1 MRGVTNIGIVNND
14 RLTVNGDVAGTIN
27 KGRRPAGSVDVLILT
42 ALREE
47 YEAAKEAVPTA
58 WQEHDGRT
66 SAPYVTGSLAGLSV
80 ALARATGI
88 GARNIASLATT
99 LVLRL
104 RPRCLAMSG
113 VCAGDPAWTAPG
125 DVVVADP
132 AYEYDEGKHTGGR
145 FLGDHR
151 HYPQDTRWLRAVQE
165 FDPTGLPSHG
175 EATEEETMVWLLERL
190 YRGQDAR
197 KHPARSRYF
206 PRGTWS
212 TRLHTLEE
220 DGFIVWRDS
229 DWALTGTGI
238 AMIERLLADDVD
250 GPRTLPFA
258 VLAGPMASGS
268 AVIENPGIWAQLK
281 DMGERRVLAL
291 EMEAATIATVAH
303 DNQVPHW
310 LVAKGVMDGA
320 NPEKDDRFKHFA
332 ARASAEVLYA
342 LLTRVMS
349 DATTGPAM
357 PGRIK
362 VEVCRE
368 LHYDWQDV
376 ADAVGVPSFEQR
388 RFRTGDEPRALWEWL
403 EDRGRLGE
411 LAAALDTIGRA
422 DVAAL
427 LRSAGDE

>member
-1 MRGVTNIGIVNND
+1 MSGAANIGIVNNGK
-14 RLTVNGDVAGTIN
+14 LTITGNVAGTIN

-47 YEAAKEAVPTA
+47 YEAAKAAVPTA
-58 WQEHDGRT
+58 WLEHDGGR
-66 SAPYVTGSLAGLSV
+66 SAPYVTGSHAGLSI
-80 ALARATGI
+80 ALARATGM
-88 GARNIASLATT
+88 GGRTIAPLATT

-113 VCAGDPAWTAPG
+113 VCAGDPGWTAPG

-165 FDPTGLPSHG
+165 FDPAGLPSHG
-175 EATEEETMVWLLERL
+175 EATADEAAVWLLERL

-212 TRLHTLEE
+212 TRLHTLEG

-229 DWALTGTGI
+229 DWALTGTGT

-268 AVIENPGIWAQLK
+268 AVIENPGIWAQLRNL
-281 DMGERRVLAL
+281 GERRILAL

-342 LLTRVMS
+342 LLAKVLS
-349 DATTGPAM
+349 GSETGPAV

-362 VEVCRE
+362 VKVCLG
-368 LHYDWQDV
+368 LHHDWPDV
-376 ADAVGVPSFEQR
+376 ADVVGVPSFEQH
-388 RFRTGDEPRALWEWL
+388 RFRPGNEPQALWEWL

-422 DVAAL
+422 DLAAL
-427 LRSAGDE
+427 LR

>member
-1 MRGVTNIGIVNND
+1 MTTIGIVNND
-14 RLTVNGDVAGTIN
+14 KLTVHGDVAGTIT
-27 KGRRPAGSVDVLILT
+27 KGRRPAGSADVLILT

-47 YEAAKEAVPTA
+47 YEAAKAAGPAV
-58 WQEHDGRT
+58 WQDRDGGT
-66 SAPYVTGSLAGLSV
+66 SAPYVIGTHAGLTI

-88 GARNIASLATT
+88 GGRNMASLATT

-113 VCAGDPAWTAPG
+113 VCAGDPVATAPG

-151 HYPQDTRWLRAVQE
+151 HYPQDTRWLRAAQE
-165 FDPTGLPSHG
+165 FDPAGLPSHG
-175 EATEEETMVWLLERL
+175 EATAAESAVWLLERL
-190 YRGQDAR
+190 YRAQDAR

-206 PRGTWS
+206 PRGTWN
-212 TRLHTLEE
+212 TRLHTLEA
-220 DGFIVWRDS
+220 DGLIVWRDS
-229 DWALTGTGI
+229 DWMLTGAGR
-238 AMIERLLADDVD
+238 ARIERLLADDVD

-281 DMGERRVLAL
+281 NLGERRILAL
-291 EMEAATIATVAH
+291 EMEAATVATVAH
-303 DNQVPHW
+303 DHQVPHW

-320 NPEKDDRFKHFA
+320 NPEKDDRFKQFA

-342 LLTRVMS
+342 LL
-349 DATTGPAM
+349 ATVLSGPEAVPAV

-362 VEVCRE
+362 VEVCRR
-368 LHYDWQDV
+368 LHYDWPDV
-376 ADAVGVPSFEQR
+376 ADVVGVPAFEQH
-388 RFRTGDEPRALWEWL
+388 RFRPGNEPRALWEWL

-411 LAAALDTIGRA
+411 IGAALDTIGRA
-422 DVAAL
+422 DLAAL
-427 LRSAGDE
+427 LRSADSSR